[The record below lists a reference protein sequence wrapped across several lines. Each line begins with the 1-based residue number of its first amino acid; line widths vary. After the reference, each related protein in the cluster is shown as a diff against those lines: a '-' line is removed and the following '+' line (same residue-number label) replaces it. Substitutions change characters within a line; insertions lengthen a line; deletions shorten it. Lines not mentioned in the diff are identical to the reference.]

1 MHSHC
6 VRILTFVRL
15 VTDVVRIV
23 NKRTD
28 HIAAFA
34 KGLKV
39 IACFGAD
46 RSRLSIAEVATL
58 TGLDRATARR
68 CLLTLHNE
76 GYADYDGK
84 FFKLTPRVL
93 RLGLGVL
100 AAMPLAQIV
109 QPWLDQLSDQVG
121 QSSSVSI
128 LDETEI
134 VYLARAA
141 QRRVMSIGLMPGSRL
156 PCHCTSMG
164 RVLLAALP
172 EAEARALLDRSD
184 LTPRTVHSL
193 TDPAAIM
200 EAIAEV
206 RAQGHCVID
215 QEIELGLRSIAVP
228 VMSVRGQVVA
238 ALNIGAAAV
247 QSEPADLVR
256 LYLPQMMKMQAGL
269 RRVLGQG

>member
-1 MHSHC
+1 M
-6 VRILTFVRL
+6 
-15 VTDVVRIV
+15 V
-23 NKRTD
+23 NARTD

-34 KGLKV
+34 KGLRV

-46 RSRLSIAEVATL
+46 RSRLSIAEVAEM

-68 CLLTLHNE
+68 CLLTLHHE

-84 FFKLTPRVL
+84 FFRLTPRVL
-93 RLGLGVL
+93 RLGLGAL

-109 QPWLDQLSDQVG
+109 QPWLDQLSDRVG

-172 EAEARALLDRSD
+172 EAEARAIVDRSD
-184 LTPRTVHSL
+184 LTPRTMHSL
-193 TDPAAIM
+193 TDPDAIMAAI
-200 EAIAEV
+200 AAV
-206 RAQGHCVID
+206 RSQGHCVID
-215 QEIELGLRSIAVP
+215 QEVELGLRSIAVP
-228 VMSVRGQVVA
+228 IMNVRGQVVA

-247 QSEPADLVR
+247 QAEPQDLVN
-256 LYLPQMMKMQAGL
+256 LYLSQMLTVQAGL
-269 RRVLGQG
+269 RRVLG

>member
-1 MHSHC
+1 M
-6 VRILTFVRL
+6 
-15 VTDVVRIV
+15 RIV
-23 NKRTD
+23 NTRTD

-34 KGLKV
+34 KGLTV
-39 IACFGAD
+39 IACFGAA
-46 RSRLSIAEVATL
+46 RPRLSIAQVAEI

-68 CLLTLHNE
+68 CLLTLHHE

-93 RLGLGVL
+93 RLGLGAL

-109 QPWLDQLSDQVG
+109 QPWLDQLSEQVG

-164 RVLLAALP
+164 RVLLATMP
-172 EAEARALLDRSD
+172 EAAARSLVEQSD

-193 TDPAAIM
+193 TDPVAIM
-200 EAIAEV
+200 ATVALV
-206 RAQGHCVID
+206 RRQGHCVID
-215 QEIELGLRSIAVP
+215 QEVEMGLRSIAVP
-228 VMSVRGQVVA
+228 VLNVHGQVVA

-256 LYLPQMMKMQAGL
+256 LYLQQMLTVQAGL
-269 RRVLGQG
+269 RRVLS

>member
-1 MHSHC
+1 M
-6 VRILTFVRL
+6 
-15 VTDVVRIV
+15 V
-23 NKRTD
+23 NTRTD

-34 KGLKV
+34 KGLRV

-46 RSRLSIAEVATL
+46 RARLSIAEVAEI

-68 CLLTLHNE
+68 CLLTLHHE

-84 FFKLTPRVL
+84 FFRLTPRVL
-93 RLGLGVL
+93 RLGLGTL

-109 QPWLDQLSDQVG
+109 QPWLDQLSDRVG

-128 LDETEI
+128 LDEAEI

-164 RVLLAALP
+164 RVLLASLS
-172 EAEARALLDRSD
+172 EAEARALVDRSD
-184 LTPRTVHSL
+184 LTPRTMHSL
-193 TDPAAIM
+193 TDPDAIM
-200 EAIAEV
+200 AAV
-206 RAQGHCVID
+206 AQARRDGYCVID
-215 QEIELGLRSIAVP
+215 QEVEPGLRSIAVP
-228 VMSVRGQVVA
+228 VLNVRGQVVA

-247 QSEPADLVR
+247 QADASDLVT
-256 LYLPQMMKMQAGL
+256 LYLPQMLTVQAGL
-269 RRVLGQG
+269 RRVLG